1 MMRKSVIQSIV
12 VATVAT
18 VATLVPMQVAA
29 KCVCCDGPVAAA
41 SSALGA
47 AVTSAVSAAST
58 AIITNDNFLFRD
70 LTGKPVSQVL
80 REMQGTATM
89 DAATS
94 RKATE
99 QALDAHKNSVIAY
112 NQREQQLEMAREA
125 EKRFP
130 DVTDSE
136 CSAHA
141 LAKTGKDAQVSI
153 ASVKASGSSAGLA
166 RSEKYTNPVQPVTE
180 YKTAKTADPRYG
192 TSGEITRPGCTPV
205 YDPAVTAFDNQIKI
219 PVGWNCPNLKAAPNT
234 IPADR
239 SASAIAALNN
249 MLEPKPIPVLPVS
262 QRKTAAGQVYE
273 QQRDI
278 YRNQLALYRD
288 LGMDSLAQFQATR
301 TLDANAES
309 FFSSHNIELPAD
321 KKLSEMDYL
330 NKHVQARWDN
340 PVYLSEIRQ
349 ANEKTL
355 LMAIQET
362 QNLQNTV
369 LFRLMKVME
378 GQNLAYV
385 TTSAL
390 EHDVMMRPELQ
401 QLRMKSSTP

>member
-70 LTGKPVSQVL
+70 LTGRPVSQIL

-99 QALDAHKNSVIAY
+99 QALDAHKNSVVAY

-340 PVYLSEIRQ
+340 PLWVAELRGANRQ
-349 ANEKTL
+349 QALLEMHRAQILKLAITTQWLENTEKKYASL
-355 LMAIQET
+355 L
-362 QNLQNTV
+362 V
-369 LFRLMKVME
+369 
-378 GQNLAYV
+378 NLAQKHDAMAR
-385 TTSAL
+385 TRL
-390 EHDVMMRPELQ
+390 EH
-401 QLRMKSSTP
+401 LRNQAVTP